1 MLRMREIRRKKGLSL
16 RALSEASRVSLAT
29 VVRLE
34 AAVSNPRLSTMR
46 KLARA
51 LGVTV
56 DKLNEGRRR
65 MKDTKDIDW
74 EREATEVSREVKR
87 DLAEVWKTHKDGLR
101 KTMHGYDFEELEL
114 LYKQLQLKLRNQQT
128 SGY

>member
-74 EREATEVSREVKR
+74 AREATEVSREVKR
-87 DLAEVWKTHKDGLR
+87 DLAEVWKTYEDRLR
-101 KTMHGYDFEELEL
+101 NTMHGYDFEELEL